1 MLVFS
6 MHLRASN
13 GQKIPPGLQEVAM
26 QDQKG
31 QALFTAGKYEEAL
44 EIFKLTAP
52 KTEKLLG
59 KNHVATARSYYFL
72 GNSYFLSGEQKTG
85 IVLLEKA
92 AEIFEFNR
100 HENTEHIFELL
111 STIHANCSDYAK
123 AIPFLEKLLAL
134 REKKSGKKSI
144 ATGKTLNLLGTS
156 HQFVGNDDKA
166 IECFLAAN
174 QIFNEKLKPNDPSLA
189 LLAQNLGSAYL
200 SSGTPN
206 EALLFFE
213 KALNIFNKNKIQPTD
228 DSLLVNYS
236 GIGRAYTEV
245 GEFDKSIS
253 FHEKCLD
260 ILKNRSQ
267 TSETEEGIALHNLAA
282 AYIGKNDFV
291 NAFEKNDEAYKI
303 FSRIKGEKHPLT
315 ADSLSQK
322 ADVYMAVS
330 NYDSAVDIYSIVLET
345 RKSIF
350 GKNNKSVANAYN
362 NLSTA
367 FCRVKKFDKA
377 LNSAQNALQIIESIS
392 GKNNVFYATILN
404 NLSSIYEGLGDTK
417 SSQETAIEALQ
428 ISSMILQED
437 HPAIALYYYNISA
450 NLAKQGEFS
459 KSEEYLDK
467 SYDIFQKKFEFWHP
481 NISRILEGYAVINY
495 AQGNNDKAKIFADNT
510 RNSVNS
516 QLEKVLLLDEASRL
530 SWQSQN
536 YYKGFFSYIHS
547 PEEISEILYS
557 RKGVIIDSITLDRK
571 LHLSI
576 NKDSGKLRQLNE
588 LRSKLSRM
596 IFLTSDQASK
606 SNIINLENSIR
617 KIEMEISNY
626 KSNFLSSNLTYKN
639 ALQVIPDKSAFVNF
653 FIFNE
658 MEADSNNPSL
668 RETPFLGAIIHLSEC
683 APIFIKIPLREFLIE
698 NNEDESFSYVELLRK
713 SIESGDSEKLEHVL
727 LKLSSALWHPIQ
739 NALPPNI
746 DQVIISPDREFNFIP
761 FGVLLNS
768 DGSFLAEKY
777 DICYMGSLRDLVREI
792 KPSPHKN
799 LRIFGNPV
807 FDKSLD
813 SIKDT
818 KLALRSTE
826 IDVFGQIQLPPLPG
840 SEKECTEIQKIAA
853 SEGWDLQTFTREQ
866 ADESTLRQTKKPGI
880 LHLATHG
887 FYLNSF
893 TPPIDTTR
901 GMSVVGLQK
910 PFPTQQK
917 GVDPMRASGIAL
929 TGAQST
935 LRSWAERKAPDP
947 ENDGILTAEEV
958 VALDLQGTWLVTL
971 SACETG
977 VGEARSGEGVL
988 GLRRSFMM
996 AGAENLLM
1004 TLWPVSDQ
1012 TTPEIMADFYRE
1024 ALKTGNAP
1032 GSLAKV
1038 QREWLVKLRK
1048 EKGLLEAVRDAGPF
1062 VMATIGKPL
1071 PPLPREPAKQESLLD
1086 KVGRKIEALIQSNNT
1101 DIKNN

>member
-6 MHLRASN
+6 IHLRASN
-13 GQKIPPGLQEVAM
+13 GQKTPPGLQEVAM

-31 QALFTAGKYEEAL
+31 QALLTAGKYEEAL

-52 KTEKLLG
+52 KIEKILG

-72 GNSYFLSGEQKTG
+72 GNSYFLSGEQNTG
-85 IVLLEKA
+85 IVLLQKA

-100 HENTEHIFELL
+100 HENTEHIFEMLI
-111 STIHANCSDYAK
+111 TIYSNRGEYAK

-144 ATGKTLNLLGTS
+144 ETGKTLNLLGTS

-174 QIFNEKLKPNDPSLA
+174 QIFNETLKPNDPSLA

-206 EALLFFE
+206 EAILFFE
-213 KALNIFNKNKIQPTD
+213 KALNIFNKNKIQATD

-253 FHEKCLD
+253 FHQKCLD

-267 TSETEEGIALHNLAA
+267 ISEIEEGIALHNLAA
-282 AYIGKNDFV
+282 AYTGKNDFV
-291 NAFEKNDEAYKI
+291 NAFQTNDEAYKI
-303 FSRIKGEKHPLT
+303 FSRINGDNHPLT

-322 ADVYMAVS
+322 ADIFMEIS
-330 NYDSAVDIYSIVLET
+330 NYELAIDIYTTVLEI

-350 GKNNKSVANAYN
+350 GKNHRSVANAYN
-362 NLSTA
+362 NLSA
-367 FCRVKKFDKA
+367 ALCRVKKFDLA
-377 LNSAQNALQIIESIS
+377 LNNAQNALQIIESIS
-392 GKNNVFYATILN
+392 GRENVFYATILN
-404 NLSSIYEGLGDTK
+404 NLSNIYGGLGDSK
-417 SSQETAIEALQ
+417 SSQQTAIEALQ
-428 ISSMILQED
+428 ISSKILPED
-437 HPAIALYYYNISA
+437 DPSIALYYLNISV

-459 KSEEYLDK
+459 KSEEYLNK
-467 SYDIFQKKFEFWHP
+467 SYDIFRKKFEVWHP
-481 NISRILEGYAVINY
+481 NILRILEGYTVMYY
-495 AQGNNDKAKIFADNT
+495 AKGNKDKAKVFADRT
-510 RNSVNS
+510 KNSLNE
-516 QLEKVLLLDEASRL
+516 QLEKIMLLDEASRL
-530 SWQSQN
+530 SWQSEN

-547 PEEISEILYS
+547 PDEISEILYS

-571 LHLSI
+571 LHFSI
-576 NKDSGKLRQLNE
+576 NKNSEKLHQINE
-588 LRSKLSRM
+588 MRSKLSRT
-596 IFLTSDQASK
+596 IFLPHDQASK
-606 SNIINLENSIR
+606 SDIINLENSIR
-617 KIEMEISNY
+617 KVEMEIANS
-626 KSNFLSSNLTYKN
+626 KSNFLSSNSTYKN

-658 MEADSNNPSL
+658 IEADSNNPSL
-668 RETPFLGAIIHLSEC
+668 HETPFLGAIIHLSEC
-683 APIFIKIPLREFLIE
+683 TPIFIKIPLREFLNE
-698 NNEDESFSYVELLRK
+698 NNEDESFSYVELLRN
-713 SIESGDSEKLEHVL
+713 SIESGDSEKLKQVL

-739 NALPPNI
+739 NALPSDIN
-746 DQVIISPDREFNFIP
+746 QVIISPDREFNFIP

-792 KPSPHKN
+792 NPSPNKN
-799 LRIFGNPV
+799 LRIFGNPI
-807 FDKSLD
+807 FDKCLD
-813 SIKDT
+813 SVEDT
-818 KLALRSTE
+818 KFALRSTE
-826 IDVFGQIQLPPLPG
+826 IDVFGQLQLPPLPG
-840 SEKECTEIQKIAA
+840 SEKECAEIQKIAA
-853 SEGWDLQTFTREQ
+853 NNGWDLETFTRER
-866 ADESTLRQTKKPGI
+866 ADEKTLRQTSRPGI

-887 FYLNSF
+887 FYLNSY
-893 TPPIDTTR
+893 TPPLDSTR
-901 GMSVVGLQK
+901 GMSVIGIQPATPNK
-910 PFPTQQK
+910 K

-935 LRSWAERKAPDP
+935 LRSWAERKAPNP

-958 VALDLQGTWLVTL
+958 ATLDLQGTWLVSL

-1086 KVGRKIEALIQSNNT
+1086 KVGRKIEALIQSSKT